1 MAKVYAD
8 LIRKG
13 LKTIDQVPEKSG
25 QKSRRFSML
34 RLLLFLLLRKEVDTM
49 AVIYA
54 TLIVKGRK
62 TFSQVPDKIKDQVRQ
77 VLIDLECEDLIVE

>member
-1 MAKVYAD
+1 
-8 LIRKG
+8 
-13 LKTIDQVPEKSG
+13 
-25 QKSRRFSML
+25 ML

-62 TFSQVPDKIKDQVRQ
+62 TFRQVPDKIKDQVHQ
-77 VLIDLECEDLIVE
+77 VLVDLECEELITE

>member
-1 MAKVYAD
+1 
-8 LIRKG
+8 
-13 LKTIDQVPEKSG
+13 
-25 QKSRRFSML
+25 ML

-62 TFSQVPDKIKDQVRQ
+62 TFRQVPDKIKDQVRQ
-77 VLIDLECEDLIVE
+77 VLIDLECEELITE